1 MWNYVY
7 YKVYLFFKP
16 KSDLSGN
23 ETYVKR
29 LMLNNEIEWFPVKK
43 AMGFVDEDE
52 EDEEDNEDNFQLIEE
67 TY

>member
-16 KSDLSGN
+16 KTDLSGN

-29 LMLNNEIEWFPVKK
+29 LMINNEIDWFPVKK
-43 AMGFVDEDE
+43 AIGFTDEDE
-52 EDEEDNEDNFQLIEE
+52 EDEE
-67 TY
+67 

>member
-7 YKVYLFFKP
+7 YKVYLYFKS

-29 LMLNNEIEWFPVKK
+29 LMMNNEIDWFPVKK
-43 AMGFVDEDE
+43 AIGFVDEDE
-52 EDEEDNEDNFQLIEE
+52 DDEE
-67 TY
+67 